1 MSHTLSRCGS
11 GSICHTTTRRQLA
24 DDCVVLSGRRAG
36 QPADLEFSAVAQFH
50 HVETVA
56 VYIENRQPG
65 RKRLGESSVGCG
77 PHRLVELSATE
88 IVRDRHIWIIHTGLL
103 DPGDDA
109 PGGCPAKP
117 RPLPLVAKRQLY
129 LFHRRSGQFALNSVT
144 LTTRL
149 FIGSG

>member
-24 DDCVVLSGRRAG
+24 DDCVAFSGRRAG

-50 HVETVA
+50 DVETVA
-56 VYIENRQPG
+56 VYIENRQPS
-65 RKRLGESSVGCG
+65 RKRLGESSLGCG
-77 PHRLVELSATE
+77 PHRLVELNATE
-88 IVRDRHIWIIHTGLL
+88 IVGDRHIQIIRTGRLH
-103 DPGDDA
+103 PEAGS
-109 PGGCPAKP
+109 PGGARWG